1 MAETQTVSTS
11 SETPLISKKNPVGR
25 PRKDGQ
31 PAGSPPTS
39 EGISVPEGDF
49 FLALM
54 GLEPTDWN
62 YLSIYVYRVKP
73 ITDRAGG
80 KYKYITKYSELIDV
94 DRLMRD
100 QGSGCYRLD
109 LLESGK
115 SKGGRLVSQ
124 TYVDIVNMDHPPK
137 IEAGEWLDDPRNS
150 DWAWCRGKV
159 KNSSGTAAASP
170 GDMADA
176 LLKMQQAV
184 TPKQSEAGILAAI
197 APLLDPQR
205 QIDMMATFAQLIPK
219 PTPPQEDKTTGL
231 LLTMMLEDRK
241 AMREEMKE
249 LRAQLASKPTEK
261 SPIEWL
267 LEHEDLGR
275 RIFGRGGANGP
286 GSEGKTWVDIAEKTI
301 EKLGPALVPLAQAGA
316 TMMIRGSSSPQ
327 QPQAP
332 GRPPITVQP
341 APANLPAAQPAQA
354 AAPQQQTEAPAAPG
368 PTQENPE
375 NMNALSFAQKY
386 GQVIQAASPFLLDLY
401 LNGGEFGG
409 YEFRDWFMNRYG
421 NQLWNALRNEAGVD
435 GMLQVAKFNPEYWKQ
450 LEPEEKFKAFMTD
463 FFTPFGKERPGYDD
477 EDDDFEAPP
486 EGADNAA

>member
-1 MAETQTVSTS
+1 
-11 SETPLISKKNPVGR
+11 
-25 PRKDGQ
+25 
-31 PAGSPPTS
+31 
-39 EGISVPEGDF
+39 
-49 FLALM
+49 
-54 GLEPTDWN
+54 
-62 YLSIYVYRVKP
+62 
-73 ITDRAGG
+73 
-80 KYKYITKYSELIDV
+80 
-94 DRLMRD
+94 
-100 QGSGCYRLD
+100 
-109 LLESGK
+109 
-115 SKGGRLVSQ
+115 
-124 TYVDIVNMDHPPK
+124 
-137 IEAGEWLDDPRNS
+137 
-150 DWAWCRGKV
+150 
-159 KNSSGTAAASP
+159 
-170 GDMADA
+170 
-176 LLKMQQAV
+176 
-184 TPKQSEAGILAAI
+184 
-197 APLLDPQR
+197 
-205 QIDMMATFAQLIPK
+205 
-219 PTPPQEDKTTGL
+219 
-231 LLTMMLEDRK
+231 
-241 AMREEMKE
+241 MKE

-316 TMMIRGSSSPQ
+316 TMMIRGSSPQ

-341 APANLPAAQPAQA
+341 APANLPAAQPTQ
-354 AAPQQQTEAPAAPG
+354 AAPQQQAEAPAAPG

-463 FFTPFGKERPGYDD
+463 FFTAIGKERAGYDD
-477 EDDDFEAPP
+477 EDDDFETPP